1 MHWRRHTFLV
11 LGVMFA
17 AGTAMLS
24 VGCSGG
30 DDGAGSDAAG
40 SGQEAE
46 APGKPPRYALTDTP
60 EGKTFELRAVDPDT
74 LREAMELMRSDPE
87 LAAVADQIDEA
98 LLNFEAN
105 EEGGTDYETSWGAT
119 KEEIKSSL
127 PALLLA
133 IGVDAERTTI
143 DLK

>member
-1 MHWRRHTFLV
+1 
-11 LGVMFA
+11 MFA
-17 AGTAMLS
+17 AGTATFAL
-24 VGCSGG
+24 GCSSG
-30 DDGAGSDAAG
+30 DEGAGGGGAG

-46 APGKPPRYALTDTP
+46 APGKPPRFALKDTP

-74 LREAMELMRSDPE
+74 LREAMELMRSEPE

-105 EEGGTDYETSWGAT
+105 EEGGTDYDTSWAAT

-127 PALLLA
+127 PALLMALG
-133 IGVDAERTTI
+133 IDAERTTI